1 MRRTSKS
8 QRVRRPTCLFDGG
21 VQPLIPARLALLGRF
36 ARKQGGDAR
45 PLVLAVLHHGS
56 LEDLVLG
63 VLPHAACGTGVC
75 VSAGAGPVT
84 PRRAFTPLT
93 LDHDPHGARPPSLRA
108 AARRRGTGR
117 ELGTHDAR
125 PRRTLHTMRHG
136 QRQAGRTAR
145 ACTQGLSPA
154 RARAC
159 AARGAAARGGGALV
173 RHATRPYQRPC
184 VSAASRY
191 CRTGPL
197 APPGGATT
205 AAAAAP
211 RSPAPPAKMPGLF
224 FCDFSAK

>member
-1 MRRTSKS
+1 MQAGRMRRISKG

-125 PRRTLHTMRHG
+125 PRRTLHTMRRG

-145 ACTQGLSPA
+145 ACTHGLSPA
-154 RARAC
+154 RARAHG
-159 AARGAAARGGGALV
+159 GAAARGGDPLV
-173 RHATRPYQRPC
+173 RHATRP
-184 VSAASRY
+184 
-191 CRTGPL
+191 
-197 APPGGATT
+197 
-205 AAAAAP
+205 
-211 RSPAPPAKMPGLF
+211 
-224 FCDFSAK
+224 